1 MDGVR
6 GCDFLCMV
14 VHSHVVAP
22 ECLLLLQLVLRI
34 NATVLGFRQVLG
46 LHLLLNVPSL
56 RNETVEVEII
66 HCFEASRWALEG
78 RCDGRRLW
86 GEELLS
92 DSLQAVGGILRSSQG
107 WTHRSLGDGKVFLH
121 RLAPLVRAAV
131 EHAQVA
137 VVSREVFHGED
148 LALAAA
154 LDVASARGGVLEGKL
169 ELVRVLLVACCS
181 LECKLGRTLLLLRV
195 GAVVV
200 RVMPCAGAD
209 AGHTCLHLG
218 HDLQAS
224 GIRGH
229 GDLAAGMDEGCRAR
243 TAVGHHSR
251 GKGKSRD
258 DLARHGTRGNKHYF
272 RDTGL
277 LRPGA

>member
-1 MDGVR
+1 M
-6 GCDFLCMV
+6 
-14 VHSHVVAP
+14 
-22 ECLLLLQLVLRI
+22 
-34 NATVLGFRQVLG
+34 
-46 LHLLLNVPSL
+46 
-56 RNETVEVEII
+56 
-66 HCFEASRWALEG
+66 
-78 RCDGRRLW
+78 
-86 GEELLS
+86 
-92 DSLQAVGGILRSSQG
+92 QAR
-107 WTHRSLGDGKVFLH
+107 
-121 RLAPLVRAAV
+121 
-131 EHAQVA
+131 
-137 VVSREVFHGED
+137 
-148 LALAAA
+148 
-154 LDVASARGGVLEGKL
+154 
-169 ELVRVLLVACCS
+169 
-181 LECKLGRTLLLLRV
+181 RTLLLLRV

-229 GDLAAGMDEGCRAR
+229 GDLAAGMNEGCRAR

-277 LRPGA
+277 LRPGACSHSDRINTSGFFPRQCFLNGNCFSRFSFLFFACSASFSSCVRAVL